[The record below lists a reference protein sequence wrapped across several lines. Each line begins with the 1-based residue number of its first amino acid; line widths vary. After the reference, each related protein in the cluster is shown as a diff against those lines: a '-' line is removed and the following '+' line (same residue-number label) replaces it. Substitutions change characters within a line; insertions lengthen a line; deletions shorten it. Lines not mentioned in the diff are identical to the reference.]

1 MSFVKFMSSMVGR
14 ALRIV
19 AGVVMGLV
27 GLFSI
32 GGIGGI
38 ILAVVGLVM
47 ILAGALNFCLIA
59 PLFKAPFWAK
69 DIK

>member
-1 MSFVKFMSSMVGR
+1 MGFIKFMASMAGR
-14 ALRIV
+14 AIRIV
-19 AGVVMGLV
+19 AGVVMILV
-27 GLFSI
+27 GLFVVE
-32 GGIGGI
+32 GAGGI

-47 ILAGALNFCLIA
+47 LLAGLLNFCLAA

>member
-1 MSFVKFMSSMVGR
+1 MGFVKFMSSMLGR

-19 AGVVMGLV
+19 AGIVMGLV
-27 GLFSI
+27 GLFSV

-38 ILAVVGLVM
+38 ILAAVGLVM
-47 ILAGALNFCLIA
+47 SLAGVLNFCLIA
-59 PLFKAPFWAK
+59 PLLKAPFWGK